1 MDGVCIRAGHHCA
14 QPLLTWLG
22 VENLACCRASVAFY
36 NDKADID
43 KFIAG
48 CITFGARSMGNLYT
62 STTFMEHNS
71 HPDYKYEMDAPT
83 HEHDGINP
91 SCGDELTLQLRVENN
106 VIEEASFTGHGCAIS
121 QASADIMADLITG
134 ETVEEAR
141 RLAELFL
148 AMIRGEQLSEED
160 LEDLDEAAQLQDI
173 SHMPARVKC
182 AELAW
187 RTLDGML
194 EG

>member
-1 MDGVCIRAGHHCA
+1 M
-14 QPLLTWLG
+14 
-22 VENLACCRASVAFY
+22 ENRNFY
-36 NDKADID
+36 NEIL
-43 KFIAG
+43 
-48 CITFGARSMGNLYT
+48 T
-62 STTFMEHNS
+62 EHNI
-71 HPDYKYEMDAPT
+71 HPEFKHDLPDANI
-83 HEHDGINP
+83 ELEGVNP
-91 SCGDELTLQLRVENN
+91 SCGDELTLQLRVENG

-134 ETVEEAR
+134 ETVEEAH

-194 EG
+194 EGQNNQ